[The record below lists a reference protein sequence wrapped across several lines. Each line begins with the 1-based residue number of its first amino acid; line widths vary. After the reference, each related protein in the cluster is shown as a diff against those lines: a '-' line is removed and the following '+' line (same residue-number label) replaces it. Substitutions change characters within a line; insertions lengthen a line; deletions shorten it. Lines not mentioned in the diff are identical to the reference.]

1 MKKKNSAERL
11 KELMNILNIK
21 QTDIIEKTG
30 IPKSAMSM
38 YISGQ
43 RAPKQN
49 RLSLIA
55 DAYNINEAWLMGY
68 DVPMERNDYWENEKR
83 LEIDFH
89 SFIHDYLGY
98 ESPYTLDG
106 KVDLILKKEPNT
118 IYRVSAGEYNNFYE
132 ITKERI
138 EQEFS
143 FLLRRAEK
151 LSKKSEESLIPFPQE
166 DKAYLEPVAAH
177 KRTDI
182 KVTDEMCKHD
192 DDIMDNDD
200 FWK

>member
-1 MKKKNSAERL
+1 MEMADRIKERRIAMNFTQEELAQKLGLQKSAIAKYEKGRV
-11 KELMNILNIK
+11 ENIK
-21 QTDIIEKTG
+21 RSIIEK
-30 IPKSAMSM
+30 MSELLDC
-38 YISGQ
+38 S
-43 RAPKQN
+43 P
-49 RLSLIA
+49 
-55 DAYNINEAWLMGY
+55 AYLMGF
-68 DVPMERNDYWENEKR
+68 DVPMERDNYWENEKR
-83 LEIDFH
+83 LEMDFH

-118 IYRVSAGEYNNFYE
+118 IYRVSAEEYDNFYE

-151 LSKKSEESLIPFPQE
+151 LSKKSKESLIPFPQE
-166 DKAYLEPVAAH
+166 EKTYLEPVAAH
-177 KRTDI
+177 ERTDVE
-182 KVTDEMCKHD
+182 VTDEMRKHD
-192 DDIMDNDD
+192 NDIMDNDE